1 MATTTTSPR
10 IQSNSP
16 SGLAHGFD
24 RSNIEHAL
32 HTALQYVKDANDAA
46 SIQAATGKAQRAAT
60 LLKRACEAVRE
71 GAKHEPKV

>member
-1 MATTTTSPR
+1 MATYITSP
-10 IQSNSP
+10 SVKSHSP
-16 SGLAHGFD
+16 SGLTHGFD

-32 HTALQYVKDANDAA
+32 NIALQYVQNANDAA

-71 GAKHEPKV
+71 GGKV

>member
-10 IQSNSP
+10 VQSHSP

-32 HTALQYVKDANDAA
+32 NTALQYVKDAHDAA
-46 SIQAATGKAQRAAT
+46 SIQVATGKAIRAAT
-60 LLKRACEAVRE
+60 MLKRACSALVE
-71 GAKHEPKV
+71 GGKA

>member
-1 MATTTTSPR
+1 MATYITSP
-10 IQSNSP
+10 SSVKSHSP
-16 SGLAHGFD
+16 SGLTHGFD

-32 HTALQYVKDANDAA
+32 NTALQYVQNAHDAA

-71 GAKHEPKV
+71 GGKA

>member
-1 MATTTTSPR
+1 MATYITSP
-10 IQSNSP
+10 SVKSYSP
-16 SGLAHGFD
+16 SGLTHGFD

-32 HTALQYVKDANDAA
+32 NTALQYVQNAHDAA

-71 GAKHEPKV
+71 GGKA

>member
-1 MATTTTSPR
+1 MATYTTSPSVKSR
-10 IQSNSP
+10 SP
-16 SGLAHGFD
+16 SGLTHGFD

-32 HTALQYVKDANDAA
+32 NTALQYVQNAHDAA

-71 GAKHEPKV
+71 GGKA

>member
-1 MATTTTSPR
+1 MKTYITSP
-10 IQSNSP
+10 SVKSHSP
-16 SGLAHGFD
+16 SGLTHGFD

-32 HTALQYVKDANDAA
+32 NTALQYVQNAHDAA

-71 GAKHEPKV
+71 GGKA